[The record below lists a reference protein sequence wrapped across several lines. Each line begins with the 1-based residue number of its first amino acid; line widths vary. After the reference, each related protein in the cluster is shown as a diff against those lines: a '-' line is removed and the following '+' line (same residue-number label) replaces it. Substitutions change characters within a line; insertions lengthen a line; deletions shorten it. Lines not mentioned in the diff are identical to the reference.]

1 MVEAHDVTSE
11 RGSSK
16 KSRMRDVQYLLKRTP
31 YVAHAIL
38 GEGAFGL
45 VVLASINT
53 FRAVKLV
60 ARNRQYVHQ
69 LRREVKLH
77 WSMNHPHIVRLREV
91 FRAGSSH
98 VGIAM
103 DVCTG
108 GSLLSY
114 LEAHGGSHACSSAQQ
129 GPGAGGGGLREAVAR
144 WFFQQ
149 LVLTLD
155 YCHAKE
161 VVHRDIKL
169 ENVLLDLVPG
179 APLPLVRL
187 ADFGLSR
194 RHNAATPC
202 ETYVGT
208 PAYLAPEL
216 LQLWMEHGS
225 LALAEQGA
233 VHYDGTKVDVWA
245 LGVLLYTLLFKCY
258 PFGCL
263 SSGDLEQ
270 AALGAPG
277 AGDQGSSTQQA
288 SVRRL
293 LAAQVEYPSPPIAG
307 GHPAWV
313 RAGAVQVSAECMAVL
328 GCMLQRDPDSRPSLA
343 EIMTTPWFRE
353 ALPEGV
359 NGQRSKLI

>member
-1 MVEAHDVTSE
+1 DAC
-11 RGSSK
+11 
-16 KSRMRDVQYLLKRTP
+16 
-31 YVAHAIL
+31 
-38 GEGAFGL
+38 
-45 VVLASINT
+45 
-53 FRAVKLV
+53 
-60 ARNRQYVHQ
+60 VH
-69 LRREVKLH
+69 R
-77 WSMNHPHIVRLREV
+77 SMNHPHIVRLREV

-103 DVCTG
+103 DVCT
-108 GSLLSY
+108 
-114 LEAHGGSHACSSAQQ
+114 
-129 GPGAGGGGLREAVAR
+129 GAGGGGLREAVAR

-245 LGVLLYTLLFKCY
+245 LGVLLYTLLFKGY

-288 SVRRL
+288 SVR
-293 LAAQVEYPSPPIAG
+293 
-307 GHPAWV
+307 
-313 RAGAVQVSAECMAVL
+313 
-328 GCMLQRDPDSRPSLA
+328 
-343 EIMTTPWFRE
+343 
-353 ALPEGV
+353 
-359 NGQRSKLI
+359 

>member
-1 MVEAHDVTSE
+1 MSVVQVCATGPEPCATETCKYYLPLKSVSNKSVLKNYPRARRVALIPLLHTVRHTY
-11 RGSSK
+11 GSIHQVRQVRQLFQCYASGVK
-16 KSRMRDVQYLLKRTP
+16 
-31 YVAHAIL
+31 VAKEW
-38 GEGAFGL
+38 EG
-45 VVLASINT
+45 
-53 FRAVKLV
+53 R
-60 ARNRQYVHQ
+60 
-69 LRREVKLH
+69 
-77 WSMNHPHIVRLREV
+77 
-91 FRAGSSH
+91 
-98 VGIAM
+98 
-103 DVCTG
+103 
-108 GSLLSY
+108 
-114 LEAHGGSHACSSAQQ
+114 
-129 GPGAGGGGLREAVAR
+129 AGGGGLREAVAR

-245 LGVLLYTLLFKCY
+245 LGVLLYTLLFKGY

-307 GHPAWV
+307 GHP
-313 RAGAVQVSAECMAVL
+313 VL
-328 GCMLQRDPDSRPSLA
+328 GARAPANAVGLDVGHTIRRAWSHRLEEAA
-343 EIMTTPWFRE
+343 ELW
-353 ALPEGV
+353 
-359 NGQRSKLI
+359 